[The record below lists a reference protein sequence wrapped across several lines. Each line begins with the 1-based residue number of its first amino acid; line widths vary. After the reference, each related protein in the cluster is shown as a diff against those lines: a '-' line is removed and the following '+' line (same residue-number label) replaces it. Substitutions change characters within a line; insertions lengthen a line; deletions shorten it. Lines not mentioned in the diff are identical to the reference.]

1 MNIDLKV
8 IEWFNGTRSEL
19 MNRYGR
25 AIPSLAFFHIPT
37 YAARAFQN
45 AGIDGRTEPGINED
59 VPVKQQGYLW
69 DSENYMGQD
78 IPFMQALLAT
88 EGLIASFSGHDHG
101 NDW

>member
-1 MNIDLKV
+1 MPTLQV
-8 IEWFNGTRSEL
+8 IEWFNETHSEIT
-19 MNRYGR
+19 NRYGR
-25 AIPSLAFFHIPT
+25 AVPSLAFFHIPT
-37 YAARAFQN
+37 YAARAFQDTGLN
-45 AGIDGRTEPGINED
+45 GSTEPGINDD

-69 DSENYMGQD
+69 DGEDYTGRD